1 MLWTT
6 AAYAMGAGQ
15 QAGAQGGSAA
25 LSGFVPLILMFAI
38 FYFLLIRPQQK
49 RAKEHKAMLEALGK
63 GEHVVTAGGLYGRI
77 VDIDGDVLTID
88 LGETKVKVGRGF
100 ITGLADPSRK
110 PAAKKE
116 EKKSDV
122 KDSK

>member
-15 QAGAQGGSAA
+15 QAGAEGGAAA
-25 LSGFVPLILMFAI
+25 LTSFVPLILMFAI

-49 RAKEHKAMLEALGK
+49 RAKEHKAMLDALGK
-63 GEHVVTAGGLYGRI
+63 GEHVLTAGGLYGRI
-77 VDIDGDVLTID
+77 VDIDVDTVTLD
-88 LGETKVKVGRGF
+88 LGETKVKIGRGF
-100 ITGLADPSRK
+100 ITGVVDPSK
-110 PAAKKE
+110 KAAP
-116 EKKSDV
+116 KKSDA